1 MHCCNSSKP
10 YHPVIDDELALTT
23 IDERSCQ
30 KWCFMDHSWLKFC
43 KASFCIKQIQS
54 NSKCRDAFEH
64 EIHPNKTKFNP
75 TYRSF
80 ITDGF
85 VIGRMQKQDLN
96 IMNQIPKRKWF
107 SLICDETCDESTLEQ
122 LCVGIRSLNDN
133 YEIFEDVLGP
143 YELSRQN
150 AETIVEVI
158 FDILTRCGLNISA
171 SRGQSYDG
179 ASSMSGIYGGVS
191 ALVLKQQSKAFFV
204 QCNADCLDLATI
216 DFVRRS
222 PKRLAIL
229 KEISNQLSMP
239 YSNLTSL
246 CPTRRTMRAEPYN
259 SLLINYELAIQNLNY
274 VYLFILLLIF
284 LAWFQEALYTLIEE
298 KGGPGIRANGLH
310 EQMSKF
316 YFFFRL
322 KLGYL
327 LFSATEKLSRI
338 IQSSRCCLQDVF
350 SSAESL
356 IRYFERIRDDINFKP
371 FYTKVLKENESLT
384 DKPILERHRRPPKR
398 YQSGSDS
405 VEFSSYEQFYRQ
417 QYMESL
423 EIAVNMLQNR
433 FTQKNFKLLCNVE
446 KFILYAANNSLD
458 DSNDYFQSIMDF
470 CYSDIDVEKLK
481 VEALIIVDFFQSVIK
496 TNQMNIKQITKI
508 STICEIF
515 NSCEVGKEMFKEY
528 HKLTKLYSTIPDTTA
543 TSERRFGTLNRLKTT
558 IRSTMTQSHLNH
570 CLLPHIYKEKIDKI
584 DPRQIAFKFIS
595 SNEKRQHFFGLIL

>member
-1 MHCCNSSKP
+1 
-10 YHPVIDDELALTT
+10 
-23 IDERSCQ
+23 
-30 KWCFMDHSWLKFC
+30 
-43 KASFCIKQIQS
+43 
-54 NSKCRDAFEH
+54 
-64 EIHPNKTKFNP
+64 
-75 TYRSF
+75 
-80 ITDGF
+80 
-85 VIGRMQKQDLN
+85 
-96 IMNQIPKRKWF
+96 WF

-171 SRGQSYDG
+171 CRGQSYDG

-356 IRYFERIRDDINFKP
+356 IRYFERIR
-371 FYTKVLKENESLT
+371 
-384 DKPILERHRRPPKR
+384 
-398 YQSGSDS
+398 
-405 VEFSSYEQFYRQ
+405 
-417 QYMESL
+417 
-423 EIAVNMLQNR
+423 
-433 FTQKNFKLLCNVE
+433 
-446 KFILYAANNSLD
+446 
-458 DSNDYFQSIMDF
+458 
-470 CYSDIDVEKLK
+470 
-481 VEALIIVDFFQSVIK
+481 
-496 TNQMNIKQITKI
+496 
-508 STICEIF
+508 
-515 NSCEVGKEMFKEY
+515 GK
-528 HKLTKLYSTIPDTTA
+528 
-543 TSERRFGTLNRLKTT
+543 
-558 IRSTMTQSHLNH
+558 MT
-570 CLLPHIYKEKIDKI
+570 
-584 DPRQIAFKFIS
+584 
-595 SNEKRQHFFGLIL
+595 